1 MEGLRK
7 PVGDQPPE
15 VYWKR
20 RLIAGVSAAAILV
33 LLVWVVTS
41 ALTSGSEEPSPGSS
55 VESSVESSGST
66 AQSADTSAS
75 RACAASDV
83 VITTTANPTAVAA
96 GALPVF
102 DATVTQDGPSACKLD
117 TDADGT
123 ELLITSGEDRIY
135 SSADCPDDETI
146 ASKQLILEPGSS
158 EDLSVTWSRQRSA
171 PECTTVTAE
180 PGPGTYKASLAI
192 QGIQSEVA
200 TFTLEG

>member
-1 MEGLRK
+1 MEGLRN

-20 RLIAGVSAAAILV
+20 RLIAGVAAAAILV
-33 LLVWVVTS
+33 FLVWIITS
-41 ALTSGSEEPSPGSS
+41 ALSGGSEDPSPGSS
-55 VESSVESSGST
+55 VEASVDASGSA
-66 AQSADTSAS
+66 AQTGDASAS
-75 RACAASDV
+75 RACGASDV

-102 DATVTQDGPSACKLD
+102 DATVTHNGQSACKLD

-146 ASKQLILEPGSS
+146 ASKQLILAPGAS
-158 EDLSVTWSRQRSA
+158 EDLSVTWSRQRSV
-171 PECTTVTAE
+171 PECTAVRAE

-200 TFTLEG
+200 TFTLDG